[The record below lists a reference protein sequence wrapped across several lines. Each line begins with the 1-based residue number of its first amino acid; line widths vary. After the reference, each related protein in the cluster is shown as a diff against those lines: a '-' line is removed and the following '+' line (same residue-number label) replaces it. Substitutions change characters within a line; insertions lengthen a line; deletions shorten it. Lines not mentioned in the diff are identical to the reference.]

1 MAMLII
7 SHLVTSSEGGTKLND
22 VMHLATPYYSMN
34 LCIPYH
40 TPGSLIGWV

>member
-1 MAMLII
+1 MAMLIF
-7 SHLVTSSEGGTKLND
+7 SEGPCGTKLND
-22 VMHLATPYYSMN
+22 VMHLATPYYSMY